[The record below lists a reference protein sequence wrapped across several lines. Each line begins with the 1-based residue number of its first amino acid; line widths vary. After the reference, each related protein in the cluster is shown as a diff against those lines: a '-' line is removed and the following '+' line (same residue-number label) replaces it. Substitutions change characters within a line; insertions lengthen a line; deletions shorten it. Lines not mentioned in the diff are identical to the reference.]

1 MERQQLDTNKT
12 GQIQLCSTFVQSSTP
27 EQTLPQVCRPSV
39 KLPSIVPE
47 HIKYLFCEQHKG
59 NKYSTPSMEATLAWI
74 EQKPHFY
81 ICIFSEPLNARNILQ
96 LPTSMFHLQ
105 QLQNVFSTSLIQ
117 RIDSQCWTVVWCS
130 LVRQTF
136 FFVQSFLN
144 PNQLLF
150 FKSYERGV
158 SFFQGALSESS
169 YFSSSLLFHW
179 TGLNVRVTTLLKN
192 LSTVYLVSSEWS
204 ESSGIFF
211 MAQVMVTDLKSLRLF
226 VSFVSSWRIKW
237 IPLTETRPLMDY

>member
-1 MERQQLDTNKT
+1 MLTHWSKVFLCDLQRPRTLKKINQILDLNQVERQQLDKNKT

-47 HIKYLFCEQHKG
+47 HINYLFCEQHKG

-74 EQKPHFY
+74 DQKPHFY

-136 FFVQSFLN
+136 LFVQSFLN

-150 FKSYERGV
+150 FKSYERDV
-158 SFFQGALSESS
+158 SFFKVPSQRAATSC
-169 YFSSSLLFHW
+169 LLFNF
-179 TGLNVRVTTLLKN
+179 TGL
-192 LSTVYLVSSEWS
+192 
-204 ESSGIFF
+204 
-211 MAQVMVTDLKSLRLF
+211 D
-226 VSFVSSWRIKW
+226 
-237 IPLTETRPLMDY
+237 